1 MSFPGWRCI
10 KTFGYGIF
18 LSSFSFFRLVV
29 LRVHI
34 CDPLI
39 RTAKQ
44 QHTKT
49 NTAKEAQNSWAAE
62 TLKHEWKNIWV
73 HQLGSSGPKLLQSA
87 VKRRRNMFL
96 LQFHLTH
103 CGNKF
108 QKCIYLTKT
117 ALFSVLFFYNTDLNC
132 FANHSILCL
141 GLWISTTGKNKI
153 HSLLESRSGR
163 DCRHT
168 DPHVKQTRWAGS
180 SYRAGSSSQWKPCHT
195 LIMHRFAKSACS
207 QALACWTSSGC
218 LAHQFCI
225 FNTSD
230 DSLHS
235 DWEPWP

>member
-1 MSFPGWRCI
+1 MRPRTAEQLKPWSTNG
-10 KTFGYGIF
+10 KTFESI
-18 LSSFSFFRLVV
+18 
-29 LRVHI
+29 
-34 CDPLI
+34 
-39 RTAKQ
+39 
-44 QHTKT
+44 
-49 NTAKEAQNSWAAE
+49 SWAPRVPNSYRVLLKEDE
-62 TLKHEWKNIWV
+62 TCSCCNFIW
-73 HQLGSSGPKLLQSA
+73 HI
-87 VKRRRNMFL
+87 
-96 LQFHLTH
+96 

-117 ALFSVLFFYNTDLNC
+117 ALFSVLFFYNADLNC
-132 FANHSILCL
+132 FASHSILCL

-207 QALACWTSSGC
+207 QALACWTSSGS